1 MTTAIGAADAVWQEY
16 GHKNE
21 REVNKDLGKNEFLE
35 LLVAQLNNQN
45 PLEPQDNGEFIS
57 QLAQFSSLEGIEN
70 LNSSMGDILS
80 SVHSSQALQAASLVG
95 RSVIFAGDQAVVDTE
110 AEANFQG
117 SVLVPQSSSNV
128 YVSIYDEAG
137 TLVDRVNLGAQEAGN
152 HNFTWDGTNSDGE
165 LMPPGKYK
173 FKAEGSFEGETQG
186 LYTMLPAKV
195 ESVTLSPQGGD
206 MLLNVAGLGTLPLS
220 QVQIIGQ

>member
-1 MTTAIGAADAVWQEY
+1 MTTAIGAADEIWQEY
-16 GHKNE
+16 SHKKE

-45 PLEPQDNGEFIS
+45 PLDPQDNGEFIS

-95 RSVIFAGDQAVVDTE
+95 RNVIFAGDQALVDTE
-110 AEANFQG
+110 AQADFQG

-128 YVSIYDEAG
+128 SVGIYNEAG
-137 TLVDRVNLGAQEAGN
+137 TPVNRINLGSQGAGQQS
-152 HNFTWDGTNSDGE
+152 FSWDGTNSDGE
-165 LMPPGKYK
+165 LMPPGKYT
-173 FKAEGSFEGETQG
+173 FKAEGIFEGETQG

-195 ESVTLSPQGGD
+195 ESVTLSQQGGD
-206 MLLNVAGLGTLPLS
+206 MLLNIAGLGTLPLS

>member
-1 MTTAIGAADAVWQEY
+1 MTTAIGTADEIWQEY
-16 GHKNE
+16 SHKKE

-45 PLEPQDNGEFIS
+45 PLDPQDNGEFIS

-80 SVHSSQALQAASLVG
+80 SVHSSQALQASSLVG
-95 RSVIFAGDQAVVDTE
+95 RNVIFAGDQALVDTE
-110 AEANFQG
+110 AQADFQG

-128 YVSIYDEAG
+128 YVGIYNEAG
-137 TLVDRVNLGAQEAGN
+137 TLVNRINLGSQGAGQQS
-152 HNFTWDGTNSDGE
+152 FSWDGTNSDGE
-165 LMPPGKYK
+165 LMPPGKYT
-173 FKAEGSFEGETQG
+173 FKAEGTFEGETQG

-195 ESVTLSPQGGD
+195 ESVTLSQQGGD
-206 MLLNVAGLGTLPLS
+206 MLLNIAGLGTLPLS